1 MLDPVDK
8 HDHLLIVNLVDNA
21 VVTAPGRME
30 AIQFPEQRLSKA
42 SRILRNRAKDGRKAC
57 FPYVRR

>member
-1 MLDPVDK
+1 
-8 HDHLLIVNLVDNA
+8 
-21 VVTAPGRME
+21 ME